1 MGKLF
6 YGTLNAHMKAW
17 RREQNLIQV
26 NDEIQQQKNLI
37 LRNQSN
43 AKFNIAKSI
52 NDITL
57 LKSKLIDINRTQGP
71 ISQKVTDASIDTE
84 TGLVVSDQERVKEW
98 INQMAAK
105 ASIVPVPSVPSVPT
119 VPSVDQSKLTE
130 QVAQLVKLMTDILN
144 KKSEPVI
151 QQIPIAAE
159 PKAIA
164 VDVEPEEKAPAQITE
179 VGEDDDKAQP
189 KPQSRV
195 GQAID
200 TEGMSAHTAH
210 TLPSPSP
217 FMNVHIDRLSNKYI
231 YDELNKIEPRVNL
244 DVLQINGFKN
254 LFGKGKKTG
263 KWPAYPTNTSRD
275 DASSRQ
281 YINRFLFRDFL
292 ENENLLKFKEGS
304 NDLLVDMTN
313 DEMIEGI
320 KALIEYNYLP
330 PTTDS
335 MRSGDIH
342 DMSVRRAVIHEYASL
357 DNGGGFNPRDIE
369 PTRRIFSHNPFT
381 YVPTPD
387 DLEGAL
393 VQPARKKNNKKAAI
407 AEPTS

>member
-1 MGKLF
+1 
-6 YGTLNAHMKAW
+6 MKAW
-17 RREQNLIQV
+17 RREQNLLQV

-57 LKSKLIDINRTQGP
+57 LKSKLIDINRTQEP
-71 ISQKVTDASIDTE
+71 ISQKATDASIDAE
-84 TGLVVSDQERVKEW
+84 TGLIVSDQERVKEF
-98 INQMAAK
+98 INQQAAK
-105 ASIVPVPSVPSVPT
+105 APIVPVPSVPNT
-119 VPSVDQSKLTE
+119 DQSKLTE
-130 QVAQLVKLMTDILN
+130 QVAELVKLMTDILN
-144 KKSEPVI
+144 KKTEPVI
-151 QQIPIAAE
+151 QQMPIAAE

-254 LFGKGKKTG
+254 LFGINKDTG
-263 KWPAYPTNTSRD
+263 KWPVYPSNANTP
-275 DASSRQ
+275 DATAKQ
-281 YINRFLFRDFL
+281 YTNRFLFRDFL
-292 ENENLLKFKEGS
+292 ENEKLLKFKEGS

-342 DMSVRRAVIHEYASL
+342 DMSVRRAVIHQYASL
-357 DNGGGFNPRDIE
+357 DNGGGFNPKHINHESR
-369 PTRRIFSHNPFT
+369 SCSYNPFT

-387 DLEGAL
+387 DLKDAL
-393 VQPARKKNNKKAAI
+393 LQPKPKKSNKKAAI